1 VVFKISLIPTGFMGE
16 MPAIGPEVETSG
28 YNIGRPNGT
37 GFWVKHVSVL
47 VIYGRSEE
55 KLSLCPEVETSGYNI
70 GRPDGTGFW
79 VTCVSLLVIYG
90 QSEERHKLRSDAN
103 AYRHDRC
110 NSPVIYCWD

>member
-1 VVFKISLIPTGFMGE
+1 MGE

-70 GRPDGTGFW
+70 GRPDGIGFW
-79 VTCVSLLVIYG
+79 VIRVSGLILYG
-90 QSEERHKLRSDAN
+90 RGEERLRLRTDAN
-103 AYRHDRC
+103 ADRHD
-110 NSPVIYCWD
+110 